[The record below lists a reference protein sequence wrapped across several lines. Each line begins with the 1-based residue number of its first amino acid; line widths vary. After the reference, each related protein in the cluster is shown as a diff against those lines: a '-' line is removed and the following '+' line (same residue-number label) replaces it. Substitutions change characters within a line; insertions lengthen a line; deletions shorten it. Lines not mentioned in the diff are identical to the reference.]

1 MVSSPS
7 SRLRFLSLKGDELA
21 GPPEWRDAYVEI
33 VDAPEDL
40 ESIGLTRNGE
50 PLAVTRRKL
59 GDSLRTVAEWPV
71 ADTGGYSLELRE
83 GGAQIEAA
91 SFSVTSEKL
100 SPGSFEQLID
110 DLQWRLPVDIALS
123 AQRAGAFA
131 GLNIIPPQKVTL
143 ASEMDRLRRAC
154 KGTAKRE
161 GLTAVL
167 GSLALRPHSI
177 LGSNE
182 HWTPRERARRVN
194 PSSLRKA
201 YYASNNLDENRVPLK
216 VPELRVEHSVDVY
229 ENRLLNAFHK
239 QVDARLRSVVNS
251 SSSENQALRDEAT
264 ALLWALSAARS
275 KAAFLDEV
283 SELTEPPSRLTMVLL
298 KRSEYRSAL
307 EGFIEFRRSAVVRL
321 DEPLLQSPLKSL
333 PVLYELWGTLQVIS
347 ALQRVAESRGYRL
360 VSEEL
365 FRRGAGQLWLRVLS
379 AGRPALTMECPLTG
393 RILKL
398 IPQRNYSA
406 GSSTSVEHS
415 VSFAKRP
422 DVVVELTEPSGDK
435 EIWIFDP
442 KYKLRG
448 SGTGEGGGSEDQP
461 ELHDLGQ
468 SAKPKQVDIDAMH
481 AYRDAIRGADGE
493 RLVRYAAILYPGPT
507 QTYGA
512 GLGALHADPAD
523 ALDLRDE
530 LEKVLARCVDVPVA
544 AFVAAV

>member
-7 SRLRFLSLKGDELA
+7 SRLRFLSLKGDELV

-71 ADTGGYSLELRE
+71 AGTGGYSLELRE
-83 GGAQIEAA
+83 GGAQVEAA

-100 SPGSFEQLID
+100 SPGSYEQLID

-123 AQRAGAFA
+123 AQRAGALA
-131 GLNIIPPQKVTL
+131 GLNIIPPQDVTL

-154 KGTAKRE
+154 EGTTKRA
-161 GLTAVL
+161 GLTAVI

-177 LGSNE
+177 LSSDE
-182 HWTPRERARRVN
+182 HWTRRERARRVN

-201 YYASNNLDENRVPLK
+201 FYAPNNLDENQVPLK

-239 QVDARLRSVVNS
+239 QVDARLRRVVNS
-251 SSSENQALRDEAT
+251 SNSENQALRAEAT
-264 ALLWALSAARS
+264 TLLWALSAARRE
-275 KAAFLDEV
+275 AAFLDEV

-321 DEPLLQSPLKSL
+321 DEPLLQAPLESL

-347 ALQRVAESRGYRL
+347 ALQRVAESRGYRV

-365 FRRGAGQLWLRVLS
+365 FRQDAGQLWLRVLS
-379 AGRPALTMECPLTG
+379 AGRPALTMECPLSG
-393 RILKL
+393 RVLKL

-406 GSSTSVEHS
+406 GSSTSAEYS

-422 DVVVELTEPSGDK
+422 DVVVEVTEPSGDK
-435 EIWIFDP
+435 AIWVFDP

-448 SGTGEGGGSEDQP
+448 SSTGEGGVSENHSEANGPD
-461 ELHDLGQ
+461 DL
-468 SAKPKQVDIDAMH
+468 AKPKQVDIDAMH
-481 AYRDAIRGADGE
+481 AYRDAIRGVDGE
-493 RLVRYAAILYPGPT
+493 RLVRYAAILFPGT
-507 QTYGA
+507 SQTYGH
-512 GLGALHADPAD
+512 GLGALHADPTDEAELRGQ
-523 ALDLRDE
+523 LDRE
-530 LEKVLARCVDVPVA
+530 LGRCIEHSATPGPLAT
-544 AFVAAV
+544 